1 MTTSLADHILHPIR
15 FRMLR
20 VLNQHTLTPRQL
32 SEHLPDVPPATLY
45 RHLRQLVKAGLVQ
58 VVGERPVRGTVEKIY
73 TAGQR
78 PIINAEQ
85 ASQMSA
91 EAHAHAF
98 AQFTMGLVQDFER
111 YLAHGTPDL
120 ARDGVG
126 YRQVVLHLSDEEL
139 GRMTQAL
146 QHAVLPFAGLPPA
159 PERRARA
166 FSTILMPLD
175 DPPTVS
181 RETHSDHDH

>member
-45 RHLRQLVKAGLVQ
+45 RHLRQLLKAGLVR
-58 VVGERPVRGTVEKIY
+58 VAGERPVRGTVEKLY

-78 PIINAEQ
+78 PLINAEQ
-85 ASQMSA
+85 TSQMST
-91 EAHAHAF
+91 EAHARAF
-98 AQFTMGLVQDFER
+98 AQFAMGLVQDFER

-120 ARDGVG
+120 TRDGVG

-139 GRMTQAL
+139 VRLAEAL
-146 QHAVLPFAGLPPA
+146 QNAVVPFVGLPPT

-166 FSTILMPLD
+166 FSTILLPLD

-181 RETHSDHDH
+181 RETSSDH